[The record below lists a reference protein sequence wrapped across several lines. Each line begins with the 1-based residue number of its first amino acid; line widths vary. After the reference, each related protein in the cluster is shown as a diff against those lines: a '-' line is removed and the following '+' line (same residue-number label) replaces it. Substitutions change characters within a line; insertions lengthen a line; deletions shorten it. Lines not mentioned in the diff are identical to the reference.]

1 MTIWGYVRSLDSVNV
16 GTSITIPIEGAKEAS
31 LRVTASKRG
40 KALGKKFAIIKHKEF
55 GVYEIARIA

>member
-1 MTIWGYVRSLDSVNV
+1 V